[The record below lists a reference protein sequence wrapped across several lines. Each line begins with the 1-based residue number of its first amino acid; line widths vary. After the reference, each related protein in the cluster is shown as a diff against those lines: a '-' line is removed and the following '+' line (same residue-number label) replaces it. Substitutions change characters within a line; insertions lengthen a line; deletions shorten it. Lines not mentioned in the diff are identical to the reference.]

1 MSPITPIVSPTEVDW
16 LVFDAVGTLL
26 TPEPGVADTYARIG
40 REHGSRRTVDELR
53 TRFGRAFRDSE
64 IRCFPPERIGR
75 TSEAEERA
83 RWAWIVATVLDD
95 VTDQPGCFEALWR
108 HFAEPRHWRV
118 YSDVAVTL
126 ERAARAGVRLAMA
139 SNFDGRLPPIVAAFP
154 ELRPIE
160 RVLVSSALGWRKPAP
175 EFYQAMLRE
184 LDADP
189 GSVVMIGDDPESD
202 VAAPRRAGI
211 TAWWLDRDDTSQTAV
226 LPRVKSLTELAA
238 SFAV

>member
-1 MSPITPIVSPTEVDW
+1 VSPITPIVLPTEVRW

-26 TPEPGVADTYARIG
+26 TPEPGVAEAYARIG
-40 REHGSRRTVDELR
+40 RAYGSRLTVDELG
-53 TRFGRAFRDSE
+53 TRFGHAFRDSE
-64 IRCFPPERIGR
+64 TRCFPSERIGR
-75 TSEAEERA
+75 TSDAEERT

-95 VTDQPGCFEALWR
+95 VTDQAGCFEALWG
-108 HFAEPRHWRV
+108 HFADPGHWRV
-118 YSDVAVTL
+118 YPDVAMTL

-154 ELRPIE
+154 ELRSIE

-175 EFYQAMLRE
+175 EFYATMLRE

-189 GSVVMIGDDPESD
+189 ASVVMIGDDPESD

-211 TAWWLDRDDTSQTAV
+211 TAWWLNRDDMATTAAI
-226 LPRVKSLTELAA
+226 PRLKTLTELDTIFA
-238 SFAV
+238 S